1 MNDSMELIIAFGAGT
16 VMLITQHFLSKR
28 ENWILGGIL
37 PIASL
42 LFAIGVFNFGKI
54 EFNIRNLIPFIILIV
69 IQVSIW
75 EEGRKKIKE
84 KKELELNKMKSR
96 DL

>member
-1 MNDSMELIIAFGAGT
+1 MNDLMELIIAFGAGT
-16 VMLITQHFLSKR
+16 VMIIVQNILSKR

-37 PIASL
+37 PIISL
-42 LFAIGVFNFGKI
+42 LFAIGVFNFRKI
-54 EFNIRNLIPFIILIV
+54 EFSIRSLLPFIMLIV
-69 IQVSIW
+69 IQLCIW

>member
-1 MNDSMELIIAFGAGT
+1 MNDLMELIIAFGAGT
-16 VMLITQHFLSKR
+16 VMLIAQQLLSKR

-37 PIASL
+37 PIVSL

-54 EFNIRNLIPFIILIV
+54 EFNIRNLLPFIVLIV
-69 IQVSIW
+69 IQGCIW
-75 EEGRKKIKE
+75 EEGRKKVKE
-84 KKELELNKMKSR
+84 KKEFELNKMKSK

>member
-1 MNDSMELIIAFGAGT
+1 MNDSMKLIIAFGAST
-16 VMLITQHFLSKR
+16 VMLIAQNLLSKR
-28 ENWILGGIL
+28 EKWILGSIL
-37 PIASL
+37 PIVSL
-42 LFAIGVFNFGKI
+42 LFAIGVFNFMKI
-54 EFNIRNLIPFIILIV
+54 EFNIRHSLPYIALIA

>member
-1 MNDSMELIIAFGAGT
+1 MNDWIELIIAFGAGT
-16 VMLITQHFLSKR
+16 VMLIIQNILSKR

-37 PIASL
+37 PIISL
-42 LFAIGVFNFGKI
+42 LFTIGVFNLEKM
-54 EFNIRNLIPFIILIV
+54 EFNIRNLVPFIILIV
-69 IQVSIW
+69 IQLSIW

-84 KKELELNKMKSR
+84 KKELELNKMKSK

>member
-1 MNDSMELIIAFGAGT
+1 MNDLMELIIAFGAGT

-37 PIASL
+37 PIISL
-42 LFAIGVFNFGKI
+42 LFAIGVFNFEKI
-54 EFNIRNLIPFIILIV
+54 EFSIRSLLPFIMLIV
-69 IQVSIW
+69 IQLSIW

>member
-1 MNDSMELIIAFGAGT
+1 MSDSMELIIAFGASA
-16 VMLITQHFLSKR
+16 VMLIIQQLLSKR

-37 PIASL
+37 PIVTL
-42 LFAIGVFNFGKI
+42 LFAIGVFNFVKI
-54 EFNIRNLIPFIILIV
+54 EFNTRNLLPFIVLIV
-69 IQVSIW
+69 SQVAIW

-84 KKELELNKMKSR
+84 KKELELNKMKSK